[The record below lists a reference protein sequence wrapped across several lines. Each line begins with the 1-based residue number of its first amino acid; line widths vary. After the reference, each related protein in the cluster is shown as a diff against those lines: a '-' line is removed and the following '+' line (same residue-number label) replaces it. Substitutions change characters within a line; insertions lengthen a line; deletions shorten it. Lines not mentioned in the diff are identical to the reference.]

1 MALYVFSKSRI
12 EVCIPFSEREEECTV
27 YVIKITLGHVWWL
40 VKHRYRNFDLLH
52 QQLVLNHGLR
62 KDLLPAKKLIGNKD
76 PEFVERRRADLEIY
90 LKKIVQFLEKALPIE
105 ICSFLEFE
113 EYEVY
118 SLVRKIAADLYNNGE
133 VKIPPEKT
141 VSMTPLQVPS
151 IFFVSYLDPHGSL
164 QFFGFSYMQ

>member
-1 MALYVFSKSRI
+1 M
-12 EVCIPFSEREEECTV
+12 
-27 YVIKITLGHVWWL
+27 YVIKITLGDVWWL

-76 PEFVERRRADLEIY
+76 PEFVEKRRADLEIY

-118 SLVRKIAADLYNNGE
+118 SLVRKIAADFYNNGQAK
-133 VKIPPEKT
+133 VLVDKT
-141 VSMTPLQVPS
+141 ISMTPLQVLS
-151 IFFVSYLDPHGSL
+151 AFIISNSG
-164 QFFGFSYMQ
+164 